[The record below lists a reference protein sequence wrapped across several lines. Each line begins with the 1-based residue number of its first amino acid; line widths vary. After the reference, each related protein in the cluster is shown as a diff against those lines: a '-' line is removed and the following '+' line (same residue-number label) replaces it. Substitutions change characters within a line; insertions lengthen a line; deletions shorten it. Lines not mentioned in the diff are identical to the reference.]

1 MTRAALGLGGNIGD
15 PRAAMSE
22 ALIALDKGPRIAVA
36 AVSSLYRTP
45 PWGRTNQ
52 PDFLNAVALVDT
64 DLGARQLLDLCLDAE
79 RALKRVRG
87 ERWGP
92 RTIDVDILTFGDE
105 TIAEEGLQVP
115 HPHMQG
121 RAFVMVPLAEI
132 APAMIVRGRP
142 AGEWA
147 NALDGSA
154 VDRLEEPAWWQGRR

>member
-22 ALIALDKGPRIAVA
+22 ALIALDKDPRLAVA

-64 DLGARQLLDLCLDAE
+64 DLGARQLLDLCLYTE
-79 RALKRVRG
+79 RTLQRVRG

-121 RAFVMVPLAEI
+121 RAFVMVPLAEV